1 MTNETKNLK
10 NLYEEF
16 EKESFEN
23 RTKKNNENVITSSE
37 IRNKVS
43 QIFKEVGKKELMFSV
58 VCNILKKMDVK
69 YKDLGYSK
77 IRVSVL
83 YKKMFKLQKKIVN
96 EVEIVYI
103 VKL

>member
-1 MTNETKNLK
+1 MANEKKNLK

-23 RTKKNNENVITSSE
+23 RTKKTDKNSVSSSE
-37 IRNKVS
+37 IREKVS
-43 QIFKEVGKKELMFSV
+43 QIFKEVNKTELMFSV
-58 VCNILKKMDVK
+58 VCNIVKKMDDK

-83 YKKMFKLQKKIVN
+83 YKKQFKLVKKLVN
-96 EVEIVYI
+96 EVEVVYI

>member
-1 MTNETKNLK
+1 MTNKEKNLK
-10 NLYEEF
+10 ELYSEF

-37 IRNKVS
+37 IREKVS
-43 QIFKEVGKKELMFSV
+43 QIFKEVGKNELMFSV

-69 YKDLGYSK
+69 YEKLGYSK

>member
-1 MTNETKNLK
+1 MTNEKKNLK

-37 IRNKVS
+37 IREKVS
-43 QIFKEVGKKELMFSV
+43 QIFKEVGKNELMFSV
-58 VCNILKKMDVK
+58 VCNILKKIDVK
-69 YKDLGYSK
+69 YEKLGYSK

-83 YKKMFKLQKKIVN
+83 YKKVFKLQKKIVN

>member
-1 MTNETKNLK
+1 MTNNEKNLK

-37 IRNKVS
+37 IREKVS
-43 QIFKEVGKKELMFSV
+43 KIFEEVGKKELMFSV
-58 VCNILKKMDVK
+58 VCNILKKMDIK
-69 YKDLGYSK
+69 YEKLGYSK

-83 YKKMFKLQKKIVN
+83 YKKMFKLQKKMIK
-96 EVEIVYI
+96 EVEVVYI

>member
-1 MTNETKNLK
+1 MTNNTKNLK
-10 NLYEEF
+10 DMYKEF
-16 EKESFEN
+16 ETESFEN

-37 IRNKVS
+37 IREKVS
-43 QIFKEVGKKELMFSV
+43 QIFKEVGKNELMFSV
-58 VCNILKKMDVK
+58 VCNILKKMDDK

>member
-1 MTNETKNLK
+1 MTNEKKNLK

-37 IRNKVS
+37 IREKVS
-43 QIFKEVGKKELMFSV
+43 QIFKEVGKNELMFSV
-58 VCNILKKMDVK
+58 VCNILKKIDVK
-69 YKDLGYSK
+69 YEKLGYSK

>member
-1 MTNETKNLK
+1 MTNKEKNLK
-10 NLYEEF
+10 ELYSEF

-37 IRNKVS
+37 IREKVS
-43 QIFKEVGKKELMFSV
+43 QIFKEVGKNELMFSV
-58 VCNILKKMDVK
+58 VCNILKKMDDK

>member
-1 MTNETKNLK
+1 MTNDKKNLK

-37 IRNKVS
+37 IREKVS
-43 QIFKEVGKKELMFSV
+43 QIFKEVGKNELMFSV

>member
-1 MTNETKNLK
+1 MTNKEKNLK
-10 NLYEEF
+10 ELYSEF

-37 IRNKVS
+37 IREKVS
-43 QIFKEVGKKELMFSV
+43 QIFKEVGKTELMFSV
-58 VCNILKKMDVK
+58 VCNIIKNMNVK

-83 YKKMFKLQKKIVN
+83 YKKQFKLVKKLVN
-96 EVEIVYI
+96 EVEVVYI

>member
-1 MTNETKNLK
+1 MTNKEKNLK

-23 RTKKNNENVITSSE
+23 RTKKTDKNSVSSSE
-37 IRNKVS
+37 IRTKVS
-43 QIFKEVGKKELMFSV
+43 QIFEEVGRKELMFSV

-69 YKDLGYSK
+69 YEKLGYSK

-83 YKKMFKLQKKIVN
+83 YKKMFKLQKKMVK
-96 EVEIVYI
+96 EVEVVYI